1 MHNASEGK
9 ISELKR
15 RVEEQCR
22 ALGSLASSIE
32 GENRLGNLMK
42 RVEGPCQ
49 ALSSLAAVGVS
60 GEGWLHKRLCSRG
73 VRFSF

>member
-1 MHNASEGK
+1 MHNASEK
-9 ISELKR
+9 IGELKR
-15 RVEEQCR
+15 RVEEQCK

-60 GEGWLHKRLCSRG
+60 GEGL
-73 VRFSF
+73 F